1 MYFPPSRLILHH
13 LRLAPGR
20 NSCDWSTFR
29 VCSVAFFIRITWIRP
44 VLWQLWVGIRD
55 VKRKSININADHH
68 KMYIWVWAFMAL
80 SVPHRFY
87 YFVAIREL
95 CYFWL
100 LLVLLLGAISVF
112 SVIIA
117 IISIVITLVIT
128 EVISVIVLFFW
139 LFCCFTLVISV
150 VMTMVIVITIVVIAL
165 LVSLPLFICWLSD
178 KWLFMNVKDCRT
190 WWLMENSWGQAV
202 DHQIM
207 LLLKLSLESESSQ
220 N

>member
-13 LRLAPGR
+13 LRLVPGR
-20 NSCDWSTFR
+20 NSWDWSTFR

-68 KMYIWVWAFMAL
+68 KMYIWVWTFMAL

-112 SVIIA
+112 SVTIA
-117 IISIVITLVIT
+117 IISIVISVIITLVIT
-128 EVISVIVLFFW
+128 EVISVIVLFLW
-139 LFCCFTLVISV
+139 
-150 VMTMVIVITIVVIAL
+150 L
-165 LVSLPLFICWLSD
+165 LVWFLH
-178 KWLFMNVKDCRT
+178 
-190 WWLMENSWGQAV
+190 GY
-202 DHQIM
+202 
-207 LLLKLSLESESSQ
+207 
-220 N
+220 